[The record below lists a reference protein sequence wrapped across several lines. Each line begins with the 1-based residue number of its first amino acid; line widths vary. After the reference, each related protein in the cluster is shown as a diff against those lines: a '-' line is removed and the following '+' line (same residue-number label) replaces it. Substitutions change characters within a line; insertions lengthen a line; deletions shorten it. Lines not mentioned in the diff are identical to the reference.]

1 MSPYIKTLGVLAAL
15 LLVLIY
21 YQGAQGLAT
30 TGGGVF
36 STVWRAITGQNAA
49 GTAAIGYAK

>member
-1 MSPYIKTLGVLAAL
+1 MSPYVKTLGILAAL

-21 YQGAQGLAT
+21 YQGAQGLAS
-30 TGGGVF
+30 TGGSVF
-36 STVWRAITGQNAA
+36 NTIWRAITGQNAA